1 MSNAVLVEASKRF
14 PDLRMEL
21 RAAEVACFGVVRT
34 HGTFIMKPLLL
45 D

>member
-34 HGTFIMKPLLL
+34 RTFIMKPLML